1 MSSIALS
8 PVKSQW
14 LSATRLIFCLFI
26 LSIPWVKTEL
36 LQRLGL
42 AEVLFGAFLFFLFL
56 QMSTGQLK
64 LYKSRLPS
72 KDVFILFGLWLVA
85 LLLSGFGSTHV
96 SQYLFESGG
105 MVYLAITA
113 IAIALIAA
121 QSEQYFERIFKWAR
135 ISVVIVVGVG
145 ALGMILQIVTG
156 HYDPLFYNTARKLIS
171 TFKFPNQLAGFLVLF
186 FPMIWEEAQGS
197 GSWIRRLFYGALLI
211 ATFVCIVATGSRTG
225 VAALVFCLGIY
236 ASIYLVRA
244 NFRMLIAGV
253 IFLASFYFIVLL
265 IDQHFGVIN
274 RALSVINTVTTQG
287 EFTDPFR
294 LMNWGVA
301 LQLFQKSPFL
311 GYGLGNI
318 SVDYQY
324 EIHNAYLSVVAE
336 MGMIGAVAF
345 ALLFGYIIVT
355 GIQNIRLATKLA
367 NSHWIA
373 ISRGI
378 FIGFLT
384 LLVYSTQQMMLRS
397 RFLWLAIGL
406 IIAAHVVLQLKLRYK
421 EDVAK
426 AQLKLAGGET

>member
-8 PVKSQW
+8 PVKSLW

-42 AEVLFGAFLFFLFL
+42 AEVLFGAFLFILFL
-56 QMSTGQLK
+56 HMPTGQLK

-96 SQYLFESGG
+96 SEYLFESGG

-113 IAIALIAA
+113 IVIALIAA
-121 QSEQYFERIFKWAR
+121 QTEQYFERIFKWAR

-186 FPMIWEEAQGS
+186 FPMIWEEAQRS
-197 GSWIRRLFYGALLI
+197 GSWIRRLFYGAILI

-225 VAALVFCLGIY
+225 VAALVFCFGIY

-244 NFRMLIAGV
+244 NFRMLVAGV
-253 IFLASFYFIVLL
+253 IFLAGFYFVVLL

-287 EFTDPFR
+287 EFTDSFR

-324 EIHNAYLSVVAE
+324 EIHNTYLSVVAE

-355 GIQNIRLATKLA
+355 GIQNIRIATKLA

-421 EDVAK
+421 EDVVK
-426 AQLKLAGGET
+426 APLKLAGGET